1 MMTGLIQHVT
11 MLRAALRRLTA
22 APLSALLSILS
33 IGIALSLPAGMYAL
47 LQSSESLVGQFAS
60 APQLSVFLAPGI
72 DRDES
77 AKLRTRLLQHPQIA
91 HADFI
96 PREKA
101 LEQMKDSSGMRDLI
115 EGLPHNP
122 LPDAFV
128 LQPKR
133 TDAAALE
140 KLRDELQKWPK
151 VEHVQLD
158 ADWTHKLQAMLAVA
172 RTVVLLVAVL
182 LGIALI
188 AVTFNTIRLQ
198 ILTKRDEI
206 DVARLFGA
214 TNAFIRRP
222 FLYFGLLQ
230 GLFGGLAAWLIVS
243 GGLHFLNDALIALT
257 SLYASDF
264 RLSPLSFYDS
274 LLLLSTSAALGWLGA
289 WLSVF
294 QHLRKTDLH

>member
-1 MMTGLIQHVT
+1 MT
-11 MLRAALRRLTA
+11 
-22 APLSALLSILS
+22 
-33 IGIALSLPAGMYAL
+33 ALSCA
-47 LQSSESLVGQFAS
+47 AS
-60 APQLSVFLAPGI
+60 AIVCSSLA
-72 DRDES
+72 
-77 AKLRTRLLQHPQIA
+77 
-91 HADFI
+91 
-96 PREKA
+96 EKA
-101 LEQMKDSSGMRDLI
+101 VRTPNL
-115 EGLPHNP
+115 
-122 LPDAFV
+122 DA
-128 LQPKR
+128 LAR
-133 TDAAALE
+133 TIAG
-140 KLRDELQKWPK
+140 WPK

-274 LLLLSTSAALGWLGA
+274 LLLLSASATLGWLGA